1 MISLIKMN
9 DEVVILETKK
19 IQALYAKKMFNQIVK
34 EVNVK
39 PLSYEVVDAN
49 GDETAV
55 LIGQTQWAQIQQLL
69 VIKNIDIA
77 DIDS

>member
-1 MISLIKMN
+1 M
-9 DEVVILETKK
+9 ETKK

-39 PLSYEVVDAN
+39 PLAYEVVDAN

-55 LIGQTQWAQIQQLL
+55 LIGQAQWARIQELL
-69 VIKNIDIA
+69 TVKNIDIA
-77 DIDS
+77 DTDS

>member
-1 MISLIKMN
+1 MISLVKMN
-9 DEVVILETKK
+9 NGVAMLETKK

-39 PLSYEVVDAN
+39 PLAYEVVDAN

-55 LIGQTQWAQIQQLL
+55 LIGQAQWARIQELL
-69 VIKNIDIA
+69 TVKNIDIA
-77 DIDS
+77 DTDS

>member
-9 DEVVILETKK
+9 DEVAILETKK

-39 PLSYEVVDAN
+39 SLAYEIVDAN
-49 GDETAV
+49 GNETAV
-55 LIGQTQWAQIQQLL
+55 LIGQAQWTRIQELL
-69 VIKNIDIA
+69 AIKNIDIT

>member
-1 MISLIKMN
+1 MN
-9 DEVVILETKK
+9 DEVVILEIKK

-39 PLSYEVVDAN
+39 ALAYEVVDAN

-55 LIGQTQWAQIQQLL
+55 LIGRAQWAQIHQLL
-69 VIKNIDIA
+69 KDESIDIM

>member
-1 MISLIKMN
+1 
-9 DEVVILETKK
+9 
-19 IQALYAKKMFNQIVK
+19 MFNQIVK

>member
-1 MISLIKMN
+1 MISLVKMN
-9 DEVVILETKK
+9 NGVAMLETKK

-39 PLSYEVVDAN
+39 PLAYEVVDAN

-55 LIGQTQWAQIQQLL
+55 LIGQAQWARIQELL
-69 VIKNIDIA
+69 TVKNIDIA